1 MKKVLPL
8 YIALASLLVGFFLW
22 SARLPPFDGHPEP
35 EDVDWAELSVEQD
48 AVRVQG
54 TAHYALRVTQDRPG
68 RFGRPDR
75 VWYLFPLFD
84 KQDTSG
90 TIISVMVASP
100 FEPEDMLSF
109 EDVTLEGWA
118 LPKASAMSPRLEE
131 AFREAGYTFQDDYFV
146 IEVFPDD
153 GD

>member
-8 YIALASLLVGFFLW
+8 YIVLALTLLGFFLW

-35 EDVDWAELSVEQD
+35 EPVTFEELSVDHD
-48 AVRVQG
+48 AVRVDG

-75 VWYLFPLFD
+75 VWYVFPLFAPR
-84 KQDTSG
+84 DTSG
-90 TIISVMVASP
+90 TIIDVMVASP
-100 FEPEDMLSF
+100 FEPENMLSF

-118 LPKASAMSPRLEE
+118 LPKGSAMSPRLEE

-146 IEVFPDD
+146 IEVFPLDEE
-153 GD
+153 